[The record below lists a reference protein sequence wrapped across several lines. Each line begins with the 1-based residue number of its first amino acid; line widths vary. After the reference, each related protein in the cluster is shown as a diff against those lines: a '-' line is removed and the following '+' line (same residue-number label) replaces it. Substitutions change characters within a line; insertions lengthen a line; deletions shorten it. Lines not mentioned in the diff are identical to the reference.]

1 MIFRSEF
8 DNFVIMKNLLTTL
21 TVFVCLLMGW
31 TEAEAARRGGR
42 QFKVYG
48 PQGGIAM
55 DVTLPDGVDPEAW
68 IVGAME
74 GTETTEGAGAMEE
87 AGTTEGA
94 GATGRKCPMVI
105 LMHGIFSSGNIVPM
119 PALARELAEAGIA
132 SIRFDFGGHWRSE
145 GEMQKM
151 TIANEIA
158 DALAMWEYAKSL
170 PYVSEIGL
178 LGHSQ
183 GGVVASM
190 TAGILA
196 KRGEEPAGL
205 VLMAP
210 GSVIQDACR
219 NGRFFGA
226 EFDPADPPEYVKC
239 FGVMKLGRE
248 YILTTQ
254 ELDIY
259 GTAKAYTG
267 PVRLIHG
274 SKDTIVPMSCSEKF
288 VETYGDRSE
297 LIVVEGENHMITR
310 RKKKTVSLAVEFFR
324 NLWD

>member
-1 MIFRSEF
+1 
-8 DNFVIMKNLLTTL
+8 MKNFLTILLILITT
-21 TVFVCLLMGW
+21 
-31 TEAEAARRGGR
+31 AAGARD
-42 QFKVYG
+42 FKVHG

-55 DVTLPDGVDPEAW
+55 DITLPKGLDPE
-68 IVGAME
+68 
-74 GTETTEGAGAMEE
+74 TE
-87 AGTTEGA
+87 
-94 GATGRKCPMVI
+94 KCPMVI
-105 LMHGIFSSGNIVPM
+105 LMHGIFSSGNIVPI
-119 PALARELAEAGIA
+119 PALARELADNGIA

-145 GEMQKM
+145 GEMQQM
-151 TIANEIA
+151 TIGKEIE
-158 DALAMWEYAKSL
+158 DALAMWEYAKTL
-170 PYVSEIGL
+170 PYVSEIGF

-190 TAGILA
+190 TAGILES
-196 KRGEEPAGL
+196 RGEKPAGL
-205 VLMAP
+205 VLIAP

-226 EFDPADPPEYVKC
+226 EFNPADPPEYVKC

-274 SKDTIVPMSCSEKF
+274 SKDSIVPMSCSEKF
-288 VETYGDRSE
+288 VETYGDRAE
-297 LIVVEGENHMITR
+297 LIVVDGENHMITR
-310 RKKKTVSLAVEFFR
+310 KRKKTVALSVEFFR
-324 NLWD
+324 ELFSASH

>member
-1 MIFRSEF
+1 
-8 DNFVIMKNLLTTL
+8 MKNFLTILLILITT
-21 TVFVCLLMGW
+21 
-31 TEAEAARRGGR
+31 AAGARD
-42 QFKVYG
+42 FKVHG

-55 DVTLPDGVDPEAW
+55 DITLPKGLDPE
-68 IVGAME
+68 
-74 GTETTEGAGAMEE
+74 TE
-87 AGTTEGA
+87 
-94 GATGRKCPMVI
+94 KCPMVI
-105 LMHGIFSSGNIVPM
+105 LMHGIFSSGNIVPI
-119 PALARELAEAGIA
+119 PALARELADNGIA

-145 GEMQKM
+145 GEMQQM
-151 TIANEIA
+151 TIGKEIE
-158 DALAMWEYAKSL
+158 DALAIWEYARSL

-190 TAGILA
+190 TAGILES
-196 KRGEEPAGL
+196 RGEKPAGL
-205 VLMAP
+205 VLIAP
-210 GSVIQDACR
+210 GSVVQDACR

-226 EFDPADPPEYVKC
+226 EFNPADPPEFVKC
-239 FGVMKLGRE
+239 FGIMKLGRE

-274 SKDTIVPMSCSEKF
+274 SKDTIVPMSCSERY

-297 LIVVEGENHMITR
+297 LIVVEGENHLIT
-310 RKKKTVSLAVEFFR
+310 RKKKKVVVLSVGFFKEVW
-324 NLWD
+324 NMD

>member
-1 MIFRSEF
+1 MIFRAEF
-8 DNFVIMKNLLTTL
+8 DNFVNMKNLLTTL
-21 TVFVCLLMGW
+21 TVLVCLLMGGA
-31 TEAEAARRGGR
+31 EADAARRGGWE
-42 QFKVYG
+42 FKVYG

-68 IVGAME
+68 TIGAME
-74 GTETTEGAGAMEE
+74 GTGATEGT
-87 AGTTEGA
+87 GT
-94 GATGRKCPMVI
+94 TGRKCPMVI

-119 PALARELAEAGIA
+119 PALARELAKAGIA

-145 GEMQKM
+145 GEMQHM
-151 TIANEIA
+151 TIGNEIA

-196 KRGEEPAGL
+196 ERGEEPAGL
-205 VLMAP
+205 VLIAP

-226 EFDPADPPEYVKC
+226 EFNPADPPEYVKC
-239 FGVMKLGRE
+239 FGMMKLGRE

-288 VETYGDRSE
+288 VETYGERSE
-297 LIVVEGENHMITR
+297 LIVVEGENHMITLK
-310 RKKKTVSLAVEFFR
+310 KKKTVAQAVEFFR
-324 NLWD
+324 DLWN